1 MVFSSAYFLFIFLPV
16 VLVLYFLSAEKYRN
30 IILLLA
36 SLFFYAWG
44 EPKNILIMLVSILVN
59 YCIGFLV
66 EEKSTGRS
74 LFLAMS
80 VIYNL
85 GVLFVFKYLNF
96 SVNTINSLFG
106 SNIQI
111 REILLPI
118 GISFYTFQIMSYV
131 IDVYR
136 GNAKVQKNIVNLA
149 LYVSM
154 FPQLIAGPIVRYV
167 DVEKQILV
175 RTTTW
180 ENAYTGCIR
189 FAIGFAKKIL
199 IADQLSKL
207 ADAAFGGA
215 YPSILLNWT
224 GIIAYALQIFFDFSG
239 YSDMAIGLGK
249 IFGFDFP
256 ENFNYP
262 YISKSIQEFWRRWH
276 ISLSSWF
283 RDYLYI
289 PLGGSRAGKMR
300 TYINLLIVFF
310 MTGLWHGA
318 SFNFIVW
325 GLFYAVFLI
334 IERLGFSEVLKK
346 IPSVF
351 SHFYA
356 LFVILIGWVFFRADT
371 LTSALVYIKG
381 MFTLSGADLTN
392 FGSVMTSEY
401 WCLIAAGIIFSMP
414 TQKIGTLIKSSFLKE
429 VIYQIGVM
437 LLFILAISYMIG
449 SGYSPFLYFR
459 F

>member
-1 MVFSSAYFLFIFLPV
+1 MVFSSTIFLFVFLPV
-16 VLVLYFLSAEKYRN
+16 VIVLYFLSADKYRN

-44 EPKNILIMLVSILVN
+44 EPKNIAVMLISILVN
-59 YCIGFLV
+59 YGLGFLV
-66 EEKSTGRS
+66 AENQKGRS
-74 LFLAMS
+74 LFLVLS
-80 VIYNL
+80 VVYNL

-96 SVNTINSLFG
+96 TVNTLNLVFG
-106 SNIQI
+106 SDIHI
-111 REILLPI
+111 KEILLPI

-136 GNAKVQKNIVNLA
+136 GNVKVQKNLINLA
-149 LYVSM
+149 LYVSL

-167 DVEKQILV
+167 DVEKQLLV
-175 RTTTW
+175 RTTTL
-180 ENAYTGCIR
+180 ENAYTGCMR
-189 FAIGFAKKIL
+189 FAIGFSKKVL
-199 IADQLSKL
+199 LADQLAKL
-207 ADAAFGGA
+207 ADTAFEGA
-215 YPSILLNWT
+215 YPSILLNWA

-283 RDYLYI
+283 KDYLYI

-300 TYINLLIVFF
+300 TYMNLFIVFF
-310 MTGLWHGA
+310 MTGFWHGA

-351 SHFYA
+351 SHIYA

-371 LTSALVYIKG
+371 LTAAIDYIKG
-381 MFTLSGADLTN
+381 MFTLSGSDWTN
-392 FGSVMTSEY
+392 FRFILTREY
-401 WCLIAAGIIFSMP
+401 WCLLIAGIIFSIP
-414 TQKIGTLIKSSFLKE
+414 HSKIVEAINKSSIME
-429 VIYQIGVM
+429 TIYQAIVM
-437 LLFILAISYMIG
+437 LIFLLAVCYMVG
-449 SGYSPFLYFR
+449 SSYSPFLYFR

>member
-1 MVFSSAYFLFIFLPV
+1 MVFSSSIFLFVFLPV
-16 VLVLYFLSAEKYRN
+16 VFLLYFVSADKYRN
-30 IILLLA
+30 VILLLA
-36 SLFFYAWG
+36 SLFFYSWG
-44 EPKNILIMLVSILVN
+44 EPKNILVMLASILIN
-59 YCIGFLV
+59 YCMGFLV
-66 EEKSTGRS
+66 EKNKTRRK
-74 LFLAMS
+74 LFLVLS

-85 GVLFVFKYLNF
+85 GVLFIFKYLNF
-96 SVNTINSLFG
+96 TVDTINTVFG
-106 SNIQI
+106 GNIKI
-111 REILLPI
+111 RQILLPI

-136 GNAKVQKNIVNLA
+136 GNAKVQKNIINLA
-149 LYVSM
+149 LYVSL

-167 DVEKQILV
+167 DIEKQLNE
-175 RTTTW
+175 RKTTW
-180 ENAYTGCIR
+180 EYAYAGIMR
-189 FAIGFAKKIL
+189 FSIGFSKKVL
-199 IADQLSKL
+199 IADQLAKL
-207 ADAAFGGA
+207 ADTVFGGQ
-215 YPSILLNWT
+215 YPSAFLNWA

-249 IFGFDFP
+249 IFGFDFN

-276 ISLSSWF
+276 ISLSTWF

-289 PLGGSRAGKMR
+289 PLGGSRAGNVR

-334 IERLGFSEVLKK
+334 IERLGLAEQLKK
-346 IPSVF
+346 IPAVF
-351 SHFYA
+351 SHIYA
-356 LFVILIGWVFFRADT
+356 LLVILIGWVFFRADN
-371 LTSALVYIKG
+371 LTAAVEYIKG
-381 MFTLSGADLTN
+381 MFTLSGSDWTN
-392 FGSVMTSEY
+392 FRFIMTSEY
-401 WCLIAAGIIFSMP
+401 WCLLAAGIIFSIP
-414 TQKIGTLIKSSFLKE
+414 HTKIVEKLKTSTGE
-429 VIYQIGVM
+429 IIYQTGVM
-437 LLFILAISYMIG
+437 MVFLLAVCYMVG